1 MSFASQTPLVGS
13 MIAGKYRLIRRLGVG
28 GMGDV
33 YLARVEG
40 LAGFEK
46 HVAVKLLHEH
56 LVGEEMVME
65 SFLAEARLA
74 ANLSHANIAQLYDL
88 GQSDGMYFIAMEYV
102 SGLDLRALMAEAAK
116 RDERLPIPLC
126 CHVVARLCDGL
137 DHAHRKRDAAGRPL
151 KLVHRDVSPS
161 NCLVSFSGEVKLID
175 FGIAKAAG
183 ENSRTRTGMIKGKT
197 AYLSPEQVQGWSLDR
212 RSDVFSVGIVLYEL
226 LCGPRPFAGES
237 ELSVMEA
244 IRDVRYLPPGDLDPD
259 LPPGLSAIVTRAL
272 AKDPQAR
279 YQWASEMVT
288 DLEGYLFSRGELIS
302 ARDVAEFIKGLVGGS
317 RAVVAAEV
325 LAPDPD
331 PPTGATRSLKSRSR
345 VRLPP
350 ARPVSAQAPVLP
362 PPPAPDPTQVTATPP
377 KLAVPTEVRPPPQ
390 PPQPLALDTEVGPP
404 PTPPEPP
411 TDVGPPPETTQ
422 PDALATHGGGLRLS
436 GAPSR
441 MPAPPLELGVPTG
454 IGSAATL
461 PGARPARSVRV
472 ALVVVLAFAAAGGA
486 GFAWQRLSRPAGPD
500 PETEPIAAVPPPTP
514 APSPPPE
521 VPPAVEAKDP
531 VKPESQTTMAAVKP
545 VTPPAHPAA
554 RPPPTAKPPRPQPV
568 ATAPATPATRSDSA
582 YLNLRSNR
590 PAEIFVDGKSIG
602 RTPQPRYALPPG
614 RHELRFDC
622 VYDWG
627 KARGEV
633 QSLYLVP
640 YAEGDVTHECLEMAR
655 P

>member
-1 MSFASQTPLVGS
+1 AEARAPGGTGGRARMSFASQTPLVGS

-302 ARDVAEFIKGLVGGS
+302 ARDVAEFIK
-317 RAVVAAEV
+317 
-325 LAPDPD
+325 
-331 PPTGATRSLKSRSR
+331 
-345 VRLPP
+345 
-350 ARPVSAQAPVLP
+350 
-362 PPPAPDPTQVTATPP
+362 
-377 KLAVPTEVRPPPQ
+377 
-390 PPQPLALDTEVGPP
+390 
-404 PTPPEPP
+404 
-411 TDVGPPPETTQ
+411 
-422 PDALATHGGGLRLS
+422 
-436 GAPSR
+436 
-441 MPAPPLELGVPTG
+441 
-454 IGSAATL
+454 
-461 PGARPARSVRV
+461 
-472 ALVVVLAFAAAGGA
+472 
-486 GFAWQRLSRPAGPD
+486 
-500 PETEPIAAVPPPTP
+500 
-514 APSPPPE
+514 
-521 VPPAVEAKDP
+521 
-531 VKPESQTTMAAVKP
+531 
-545 VTPPAHPAA
+545 
-554 RPPPTAKPPRPQPV
+554 
-568 ATAPATPATRSDSA
+568 
-582 YLNLRSNR
+582 
-590 PAEIFVDGKSIG
+590 
-602 RTPQPRYALPPG
+602 
-614 RHELRFDC
+614 
-622 VYDWG
+622 
-627 KARGEV
+627 
-633 QSLYLVP
+633 
-640 YAEGDVTHECLEMAR
+640 
-655 P
+655 